1 MPDGIPDENSCHGI
15 PKGAEVRCGWVDG
28 GVCAVCAVCAC
39 VCVRV
44 FACAFVERGHQAH
57 NAARICNVGELLG
70 ASGRSRHKRTSPGQR
85 YSHASH
91 APPARIHRSEAGL
104 AWKPFFCP
112 GSLPDTRVTAARA
125 RFDRSLES
133 FAQFA
138 HRVTQAA
145 PTVDAQS
152 IGGDVGS
159 STGLNQQEQVS
170 IRATGVN

>member
-1 MPDGIPDENSCHGI
+1 MHRTRRLQESTDRKPDS
-15 PKGAEVRCGWVDG
+15 
-28 GVCAVCAVCAC
+28 
-39 VCVRV
+39 
-44 FACAFVERGHQAH
+44 
-57 NAARICNVGELLG
+57 LG
-70 ASGRSRHKRTSPGQR
+70 
-85 YSHASH
+85 SH
-91 APPARIHRSEAGL
+91 
-104 AWKPFFCP
+104 FFCP